1 MFDFS
6 SYPKVMP
13 LHGERQITIVP
24 LAEVEHQSVVSFVNR
39 LPLEERNYLWDDLTD
54 PKVFQ
59 ALISQTTIPP
69 VIPLA
74 GMYGS
79 EVATIWTLTCG
90 EHGWTAHLGT
100 IWGIVEPAWRRSG
113 LGAMMVHELLHFAG
127 QLEMERVVL
136 ELVRAQKGPI
146 GHFSKVG
153 FEVAA
158 TLKDWTK
165 DHSGRYHDLLILT
178 MKLEPA
184 WRKMEELLSQY
195 EMGAD

>member
-1 MFDFS
+1 MFDYTA
-6 SYPKVMP
+6 YPKLMP
-13 LHGERQITIVP
+13 LHGDKQITIVP
-24 LAEVEHQSVVSFVNR
+24 LAKVDHSAIIRFINR
-39 LPLEERNYLWDDLTD
+39 LPQDERNYLWDDLTD
-54 PKVFQ
+54 PKVFKN
-59 ALISQTTIPP
+59 LISQETTPP
-69 VIPLA
+69 IVPLA
-74 GMYGS
+74 GLNGA

-100 IWGIVEPAWRRSG
+100 IWGIVEPAWRKFG
-113 LGAMMVHELLHFAG
+113 LGAVMVRELLQFAS

-136 ELVRAQKGPI
+136 ELVRPQKGPI

-184 WRKMEELLSQY
+184 WRKMEEMLSHY